1 MKIVLAALVVFA
13 FVAVGCQDKKP
24 ADPKPAVTD
33 ISPTAP
39 SYTTP
44 VAVQPVSDTPVV
56 VSSTPAAAS
65 STDAKKASATLG
77 GTYTVKKG
85 DTLFSIAKARYGSG
99 GQWQKIASANPGVN
113 PKTLKVG
120 QTLTLP

>member
-1 MKIVLAALVVFA
+1 MKIALAALVVFA

-24 ADPKPAVTD
+24 ADPKPAAVTD

-39 SYTTP
+39 TYTSP
-44 VAVQPVSDTPVV
+44 VASVQPVSDTPVV
-56 VSSTPAAAS
+56 SSTPDTA
-65 STDAKKASATLG
+65 TAKKASATVSG
-77 GTYTVKKG
+77 NSYTVKKG
-85 DTLFSIAKARYGSG
+85 DTLFSIAKAKYGSG